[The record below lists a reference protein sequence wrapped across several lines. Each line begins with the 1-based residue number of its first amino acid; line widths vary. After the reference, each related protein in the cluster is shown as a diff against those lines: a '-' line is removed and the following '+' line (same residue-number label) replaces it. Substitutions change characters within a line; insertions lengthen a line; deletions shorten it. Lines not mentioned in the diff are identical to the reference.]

1 MTNYRLSALVVVS
14 IALTA
19 CSKGTSRATGGA
31 AATTQAASG
40 NACDRKLLT
49 ASDVTD
55 LLGAPVT
62 ETKTIPGDA
71 QSCVFGTGGFNS
83 VSVTLRPGLGDVTV
97 KTWLDGKMP
106 VSAVPQSGV
115 GDRAAWVADLSEV
128 VATKSNVLCDI
139 QFRGGS
145 TRTAA
150 QQAAIGALCNKVFA
164 AG

>member
-1 MTNYRLSALVVVS
+1 MRRAPKAGRRQRGALPAS
-14 IALTA
+14 
-19 CSKGTSRATGGA
+19 S
-31 AATTQAASG
+31 QAVTG

-49 ASDVTD
+49 PADVAD

-71 QSCVFGTGGFNS
+71 QSCVFGTAGFNS
-83 VSVTLRPGLGDVTV
+83 VSVTIRPGLGNVTV
-97 KTWLDGKMP
+97 QTWLDGRMP
-106 VSAVPQSGV
+106 VSAVPHSGV

-128 VATKSNVLCDI
+128 VATKANVLCDI
-139 QFRGGS
+139 QFRGGG

-150 QQAAIGALCNKVFA
+150 QQASIGALCNKIFA